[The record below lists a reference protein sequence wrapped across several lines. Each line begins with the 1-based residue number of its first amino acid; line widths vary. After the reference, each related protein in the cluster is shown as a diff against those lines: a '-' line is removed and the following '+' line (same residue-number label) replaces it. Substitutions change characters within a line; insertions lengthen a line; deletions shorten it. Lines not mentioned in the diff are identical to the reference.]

1 MKGTLKNTT
10 LFEDIWSVH
19 LEWAM
24 SRKNSCKKKWL
35 QHQTLFTHSSTIE
48 SKPSLRYYLSS
59 CVCKIGET
67 WRNTDAITIGH
78 NTTPD
83 HKTTE
88 GSVSTQNSSCLAL
101 RTSHEYKQP
110 EQTVTLKRQVVLSRS
125 ACRAHSFKVNH
136 PYCAMGH
143 THIHPDPKVGPAA
156 NASLVGLCNELGSR
170 EEQHEE
176 RKK

>member
-1 MKGTLKNTT
+1 MQSRLATT
-10 LFEDIWSVH
+10 
-19 LEWAM
+19 
-24 SRKNSCKKKWL
+24 
-35 QHQTLFTHSSTIE
+35 QHQTTRPQRDQSRH
-48 SKPSLRYYLSS
+48 
-59 CVCKIGET
+59 KILHVWHLE
-67 WRNTDAITIGH
+67 A
-78 NTTPD
+78 
-83 HKTTE
+83 
-88 GSVSTQNSSCLAL
+88 
-101 RTSHEYKQP
+101 SHEYKQP